1 MSSQYPHRNRTTHK
15 TKRASAPDASYELRA
30 EEVPTV
36 STIARV
42 AVSGLTDYMAEADR
56 IASKN
61 QTKQARLAV
70 AVCRWLVP
78 VVRVTAWAE
87 AAEMHPNSTIIDQE
101 QRSALFDASEDR
113 IRKRFFKVMKCAG
126 RREEEYDTATGDM
139 PSLYSAVRGMAVTW
153 VASMIESADRV
164 LDKSFPLIL
173 DSTASPLAVE
183 GWTPDANVAPS
194 KQPLTP
200 SSKHLFDALFDAAH
214 FQARIAIHA
223 AVCQV
228 LSTEFE
234 IKVGDID
241 NPVFDDANAVLDA
254 SARDISV
261 DIEFFAYS
269 RNSAQDDA
277 SEPDRN

>member
-1 MSSQYPHRNRTTHK
+1 MSSRYPHRNRTTRNAQQ
-15 TKRASAPDASYELRA
+15 TSAVAYELRA
-30 EEVPTV
+30 VTVPTV
-36 STIARV
+36 ATIAGI
-42 AVSGLTDYMAEADR
+42 AVSGLVDYMAEADR
-56 IASKN
+56 VASKN

-78 VVRVTAWAE
+78 IVRVTAWSE
-87 AAEMHPNSTIIDQE
+87 AAEIHPDNIIIDQE
-101 QRSALFDASEDR
+101 QHLALLDASQDK

-126 RREEEYDTATGDM
+126 RREEEYDTATGET

-173 DSTASPLAVE
+173 DSAASPLVIE
-183 GWTPDANVAPS
+183 GWTPDASFAPF
-194 KQPLTP
+194 KQPFTP

-234 IKVGDID
+234 IKAGDID

-254 SARDISV
+254 SARDIAV

-277 SEPDRN
+277 SEPDLN

>member
-1 MSSQYPHRNRTTHK
+1 MSSRYPHRNRTT
-15 TKRASAPDASYELRA
+15 RNAQQASAASYELRA
-30 EEVPTV
+30 ETVPTV
-36 STIARV
+36 ATIARI
-42 AVSGLTDYMAEADR
+42 AVSGLVDYMDEADR
-56 IASKN
+56 VASRN

-78 VVRVTAWAE
+78 IVRVTAWSE
-87 AAEMHPNSTIIDQE
+87 AAEMHPDNIIIDQE
-101 QRSALFDASEDR
+101 QHSALFDASEDR

-126 RREEEYDTATGDM
+126 RREEEYGTATGET
-139 PSLYSAVRGMAVTW
+139 PSLYSAVRWMAVTW
-153 VASMIESADRV
+153 VASMIESANRV
-164 LDKSFPLIL
+164 LDKLFPLIL

-234 IKVGDID
+234 IKAGDID
-241 NPVFDDANAVLDA
+241 NPVFDNANAVLDA

>member
-1 MSSQYPHRNRTTHK
+1 MSSQYPHRNRTT
-15 TKRASAPDASYELRA
+15 RNAQQASAAAYELRA
-30 EEVPTV
+30 EAVPTV

-42 AVSGLTDYMAEADR
+42 AVSGLVDYMAEADR

-78 VVRVTAWAE
+78 IVRVTAWSK

-101 QRSALFDASEDR
+101 QHSAWFDASQDR
-113 IRKRFFKVMKCAG
+113 SRKRFFKVMKCAG
-126 RREEEYDTATGDM
+126 RREEECGTSTGEI
-139 PSLYSAVRGMAVTW
+139 PSLYSAVCGMAVTW
-153 VASMIESADRV
+153 VAAMIESADRV
-164 LDKSFPLIL
+164 LDQASPLIL
-173 DSTASPLAVE
+173 DSAASPLVIE

-194 KQPLTP
+194 KQPLAP

-228 LSTEFE
+228 LSAEFE

-241 NPVFDDANAVLDA
+241 NPVLDDAHTALEA

-277 SEPDRN
+277 SEPDLN